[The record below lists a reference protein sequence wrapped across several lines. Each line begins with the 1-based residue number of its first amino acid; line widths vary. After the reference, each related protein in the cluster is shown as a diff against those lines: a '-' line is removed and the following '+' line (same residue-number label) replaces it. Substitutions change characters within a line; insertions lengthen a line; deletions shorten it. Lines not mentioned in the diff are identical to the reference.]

1 MGREREGAHRVEACL
16 GFGSIWL
23 CFCRFGFS
31 VLCFG
36 LNILEI
42 LVSTRQQR
50 RGRGS
55 GGRGSVQRLCVCASV
70 RV

>member
-1 MGREREGAHRVEACL
+1 MRERIALRPASV
-16 GFGSIWL
+16 SV
-23 CFCRFGFS
+23 RFGCVFVGSVFRFS

-55 GGRGSVQRLCVCASV
+55 GRAACNAFVCVCECACV
-70 RV
+70 I